1 MTSPHPVDP
10 PTGTPTQTATG
21 PARGRFVALEG
32 GDGAG
37 KSTQLA
43 LLATWLREAGLSVVT
58 TREPGG
64 TSLGVSLREVLLHSG
79 EAVSPRAEALLFAA
93 DRAQHVAHLLEP
105 SLAAGEW
112 VVTDRYS
119 DSSIAYQGAG
129 RALDRA
135 EIASL
140 SAWATGGLTP
150 DLTVLLDV
158 PTDIGAARR
167 AGPADRMES
176 APDAFHAQV
185 RQGFLD
191 LAAAAPQRYLVL
203 DATESPQEIAAAI
216 RESLQGWVPAPTAP
230 QTRPDASPSES
241 PDASSDASSGSAP

>member
-1 MTSPHPVDP
+1 M
-10 PTGTPTQTATG
+10 
-21 PARGRFVALEG
+21 
-32 GDGAG
+32 
-37 KSTQLA
+37 
-43 LLATWLREAGLSVVT
+43 
-58 TREPGG
+58 
-64 TSLGVSLREVLLHSG
+64 
-79 EAVSPRAEALLFAA
+79 
-93 DRAQHVAHLLEP
+93 
-105 SLAAGEW
+105 
-112 VVTDRYS
+112 
-119 DSSIAYQGAG
+119 
-129 RALDRA
+129 
-135 EIASL
+135 
-140 SAWATGGLTP
+140 
-150 DLTVLLDV
+150 LLDV

-203 DATESPQEIAAAI
+203 DATGSPQEIAAAI

>member
-64 TSLGVSLREVLLHSG
+64 TSLGVSLREVLLHPG

-119 DSSIAYQGAG
+119 DSSIAYQGGPRARSRRRSPRPRGPPAG
-129 RALDRA
+129 
-135 EIASL
+135 
-140 SAWATGGLTP
+140 
-150 DLTVLLDV
+150 
-158 PTDIGAARR
+158 
-167 AGPADRMES
+167 
-176 APDAFHAQV
+176 
-185 RQGFLD
+185 
-191 LAAAAPQRYLVL
+191 
-203 DATESPQEIAAAI
+203 
-216 RESLQGWVPAPTAP
+216 
-230 QTRPDASPSES
+230 
-241 PDASSDASSGSAP
+241 